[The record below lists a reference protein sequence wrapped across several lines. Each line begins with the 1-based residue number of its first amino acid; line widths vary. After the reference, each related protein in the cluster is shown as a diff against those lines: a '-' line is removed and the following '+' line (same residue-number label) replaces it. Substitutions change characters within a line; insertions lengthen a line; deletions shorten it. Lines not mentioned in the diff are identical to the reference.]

1 MSSKL
6 FQIKQSPQVLEDIL
20 EKVAKVKRTASLTR
34 IAWSTLLIS
43 KTDISDL
50 GLLQILSVW
59 LVTVLRDKISLK
71 FTSIFI
77 YILT

>member
-50 GLLQILSVW
+50 GLLQILSV
-59 LVTVLRDKISLK
+59 
-71 FTSIFI
+71 
-77 YILT
+77 